1 LKVKTKTTTKIRPKN
16 KVMEEKKEPTATLKA
31 NPFQS
36 LSVVQPNSVTNA
48 KYDYTAVQE
57 NVITCIVDALQNHM
71 NKKKPIDVNLWGDPI
86 VRLKASEIA
95 AGKNKT
101 YAYNQLVE
109 LRKKDIV
116 FQYQRPD
123 THKESKVT
131 TGLINSVD
139 SVLESDFIDIEISKW
154 AIPYILFWGKGV
166 GGTVYNKSLA
176 LTLRGIY
183 AKRMYKLCC
192 RWEDVGG
199 FVMSIDEFRKL
210 FEIEDK
216 YKRIENLKQRV
227 LEPAKKEIQQ
237 VSSMYFDYSFKK
249 VASRTYNTISFK
261 IFGTKTDNPKENTS
275 EHYQFVYRFLTI
287 TYPDTN
293 NNQAMLIT
301 DELAND
307 VSILH
312 KAYKKFTRIRKDF
325 DNEDIKKEDVIK
337 LTKFILD
344 EDFDI
349 KPSKKSKSK

>member
-1 LKVKTKTTTKIRPKN
+1 
-16 KVMEEKKEPTATLKA
+16 MQEKKEPSEIIQSSFKTL
-31 NPFQS
+31 NI
-36 LSVVQPNSVTNA
+36 VQPNSITNA
-48 KYDYTAVQE
+48 KYDYTATQE
-57 NVITCIVDALQNHM
+57 NVITCIVDALQKHI
-71 NKKKPIDVNLWGDPI
+71 NKEKPMDVNLWGDPI

-95 AGKNKT
+95 AGNTKH
-101 YAYNQLVE
+101 YVINQLTE

-123 THKESKVT
+123 TNKQSKVT

-139 SVLESDFIDIEISKW
+139 SVVESDYIDIEISKW
-154 AIPYILFWGKGV
+154 AIPYILFWGKGI

-216 YKRIENLKQRV
+216 YKRIEDLKKRV
-227 LEPAKKEIQQ
+227 LDPAKKEIQQ
-237 VSSMYFDYSFKK
+237 VSSMYFDYSLKK

-261 IFGTKTDNPKENTS
+261 IFGTKSNVQKENTS

-325 DNEDIKKEDVIK
+325 DNDDIKKDDVIK

-344 EDFDI
+344 EDFNI
-349 KPSKKSKSK
+349 NPSKKKKK